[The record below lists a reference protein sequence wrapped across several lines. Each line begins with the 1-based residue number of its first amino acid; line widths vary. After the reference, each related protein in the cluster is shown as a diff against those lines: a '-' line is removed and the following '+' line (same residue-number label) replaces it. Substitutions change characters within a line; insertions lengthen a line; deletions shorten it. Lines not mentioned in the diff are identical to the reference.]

1 MFDVDPA
8 LISEPT
14 EFQPID
20 CVDDVPA
27 REGRFAL
34 APPAAPTRRRVSS
47 QDLPRF
53 SRTSLQ

>member
-8 LISEPT
+8 LVAEPN

-20 CVDDVPA
+20 CVDDTPA
-27 REGRFAL
+27 CDIRFAL
-34 APPAAPTRRRVSS
+34 APPVAPTRRRVSN